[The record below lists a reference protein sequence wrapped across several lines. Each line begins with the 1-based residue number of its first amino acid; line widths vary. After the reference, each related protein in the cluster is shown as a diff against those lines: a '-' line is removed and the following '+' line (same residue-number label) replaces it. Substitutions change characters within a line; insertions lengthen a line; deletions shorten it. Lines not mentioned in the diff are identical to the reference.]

1 MNASELMAMFRKSNP
16 DFLKQHS
23 VVNVKMSNEKLR
35 IFTSEGEEY
44 IYNGATG
51 TICKS
56 QRRSVSD
63 KIKISEEREWL
74 ELFSKRL
81 RALMS
86 KREMTITQLSQLS
99 GVSESTIRCY
109 LYSQV
114 SPSAY
119 KVLCIA
125 KALSVSPMALTSF
138 L

>member
-1 MNASELMAMFRKSNP
+1 MNASDLMVMFRDSNP
-16 DFLKQHS
+16 DFLKEHL

-51 TICKS
+51 TISKS
-56 QRRSVSD
+56 QRTSSSD
-63 KIKISEEREWL
+63 KINTSEEREWR

-99 GVSESTIRCY
+99 GVSESTIRYY
-109 LYSQV
+109 LYSRS

-125 KALSVSPMALTSF
+125 KALSVSPMALMSF